1 MPINQNRAT
10 PGLMF
15 VACPNDGMPARGNKL
30 CLQTNAGEFF
40 HQPSCALLQ
49 FLLVLIVRRDTRK
62 TQEGIILLEEI
73 LTHGHKLIGFKSLP
87 TVSSKPARGRDKRL
101 TQKQAHLK

>member
-1 MPINQNRAT
+1 MPIDQNRAT

-30 CLQTNAGEFF
+30 CLQTYTGEFF
-40 HQPSCALLQ
+40 YQPSCALLQ

-62 TQEGIILLEEI
+62 TQEGLILLEVI
-73 LTHGHKLIGFKSLP
+73 LTHGHKLIGFQSLP
-87 TVSSKPARGRDKRL
+87 TLSVEPGRGRDKRL
-101 TQKQAHLK
+101 TQQPARLQ

>member
-15 VACPNDGMPARGNKL
+15 VACPNDGMPSRGNKL
-30 CLQTNAGEFF
+30 CLETNTGEFF

-49 FLLVLIVRRDTRK
+49 FLLVLIVRRDTRE
-62 TQEGIILLEEI
+62 TQAGIILLEVSF
-73 LTHGHKLIGFKSLP
+73 TQGHKLIGFRSLP
-87 TVSSKPARGRDKRL
+87 TLSVEPGRGRDKRL
-101 TQKQAHLK
+101 TQQPARLQ

>member
-30 CLQTNAGEFF
+30 CLQTNTGEFF

-49 FLLVLIVRRDTRK
+49 FLLVLIVRRDTWK
-62 TQEGIILLEEI
+62 TQEGIILLEVI
-73 LTHGHKLIGFKSLP
+73 FTHGQKLIGFRSLSTLSVEP
-87 TVSSKPARGRDKRL
+87 GRVRDKRL
-101 TQKQAHLK
+101 MKQPPLLH